1 MNDALRH
8 KLQAWVDFSRDME
21 IDLLSRRVGEASESL
36 PAASSGKAIQEPK
49 KPVAADPVKRQPP
62 PATEPVIHPV
72 SPSGSLGFAGSPGLF
87 DEPAVAPQ
95 ADSLERIREDLGDC
109 QRCKLSAHRTQIVFG
124 MGNPNAELVFVGE
137 APGADEDEQGLP
149 FVGRA
154 GKLLNRLIDSVGMRR
169 EDVYICNIIKCRPP
183 EIERPK
189 KMKSTP
195 ASRSF
200 FARSGSYARVCSVAW
215 EPRRCG
221 RCCPSRKASRKSEAD
236 SLTTMGSS
244 SCPPFTR
251 PTYFAIPARREP
263 FAGTSSPWRSSSVFV
278 ARSDGSGRVQE

>member
-124 MGNPNAELVFVGE
+124 TGNPNAELVFVGE

-183 EIERPK
+183 GNRTPEKDEIDTCKPFVFRQIGVLRPRLLCCLGA
-189 KMKSTP
+189 P
-195 ASRSF
+195 ALRTMLPIKEGITKVRGRF
-200 FARSGSYARVCSVAW
+200 FDYHGIQLMPTFHPAYILRN
-215 EPRRCG
+215 PREEG
-221 RCCPSRKASRKSEAD
+221 
-236 SLTTMGSS
+236 T
-244 SCPPFTR
+244 
-251 PTYFAIPARREP
+251 IRRDFIAMAE
-263 FAGTSSPWRSSSVFV
+263 FLGVR
-278 ARSDGSGRVQE
+278 GKE

>member
-8 KLQAWVDFSRDME
+8 RLQAWVDFSRDME
-21 IDLLSRRVGEASESL
+21 IDLLSRRVGEASEPS
-36 PAASSGKAIQEPK
+36 PTASSEKAIQEPE
-49 KPVAADPVKRQPP
+49 KPAAADPLKRPPP

-72 SPSGSLGFAGSPGLF
+72 SPSGSLGPLGLSGSPGLF

-109 QRCKLSAHRTQIVFG
+109 RRCKLSAHRTQIVFG
-124 MGNPNAELVFVGE
+124 TGNPNAELVFVGE

-183 EIERPK
+183 GNRTPEKDEIDTCKPFVFRQIGVLRPRLLCCLGA
-189 KMKSTP
+189 P
-195 ASRSF
+195 ALRTMLPIKEGITKVRGRF
-200 FARSGSYARVCSVAW
+200 FDYHGIQLMPTFHPAYILRN
-215 EPRRCG
+215 PREEG
-221 RCCPSRKASRKSEAD
+221 
-236 SLTTMGSS
+236 T
-244 SCPPFTR
+244 
-251 PTYFAIPARREP
+251 IRRDFIAMAE
-263 FAGTSSPWRSSSVFV
+263 FLGVR
-278 ARSDGSGRVQE
+278 GKE

>member
-8 KLQAWVDFSRDME
+8 KLQAWVDFCRDME
-21 IDLLSRRVGEASESL
+21 IDLLSRRVGEASEPL
-36 PAASSGKAIQEPK
+36 PAASPGKAIQEPK
-49 KPVAADPVKRQPP
+49 KPVAADPVKRPPP

-72 SPSGSLGFAGSPGLF
+72 SRSGALGFAGSPGLF

-124 MGNPNAELVFVGE
+124 TGNPNAELVFVGE

-183 EIERPK
+183 GNRTPEKDEIDTCKPFVFRQIGVLRPRLLCCLGA
-189 KMKSTP
+189 P
-195 ASRSF
+195 ALRTMLPIKEGITKVRGRF
-200 FARSGSYARVCSVAW
+200 FNYHGIQLMPTFHPAYILRNPREEGTIRRDFIAVA
-215 EPRRCG
+215 EFLGVRG
-221 RCCPSRKASRKSEAD
+221 KE
-236 SLTTMGSS
+236 
-244 SCPPFTR
+244 
-251 PTYFAIPARREP
+251 
-263 FAGTSSPWRSSSVFV
+263 
-278 ARSDGSGRVQE
+278 